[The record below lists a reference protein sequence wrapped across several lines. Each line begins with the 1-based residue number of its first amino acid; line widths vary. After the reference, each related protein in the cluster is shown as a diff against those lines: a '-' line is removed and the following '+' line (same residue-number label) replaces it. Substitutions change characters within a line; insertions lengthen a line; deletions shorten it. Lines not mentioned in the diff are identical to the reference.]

1 MTLIPNLKDLTL
13 RDYQEEA
20 ISHAL
25 NDNNSDLIVIPTGEG
40 KTIVGLSIINKL
52 NEPALIVCPTI
63 ILTKQWVDVIKSFNG
78 NATSISSEGDGIY
91 TDLTVI
97 TYASLLRNLNVISNY
112 KVIVFDEA
120 HHVASPEYQK
130 IAFTALENG
139 LKVIGLTATERLDEI
154 GRPIQEQIFKR
165 KYIRTIVQRQ
175 NSSNRV
181 ELRFI
186 AEKIELDSDQFNKY
200 YDNWK
205 IYLDN
210 IKRYGGFRNM
220 IDYGGMSGYN
230 EGIVAYNKVKKLLS
244 ENPQKIQKVI
254 EIIRN
259 NPGTFIIFGD
269 TISMANTIYN
279 SLKKENIKS
288 VKIHTKRGK
297 KIDKDQSRKKR
308 EEYLESIRD
317 GSIRVLIGVH
327 AIEEGLDIP
336 DMDNAIFVSIF
347 SPSVLKATQRAG
359 RVMRTRPGK
368 IATIYV
374 LYSDGTV
381 EEKRLPELK
390 KLLGVNS
397 NNLQEFTKEDDFDIE
412 I

>member
-13 RDYQEEA
+13 RDYQIEA
-20 ISHAL
+20 INHGL
-25 NDNNSDLIVIPTGEG
+25 KDGSDLIVIPTGEG

-78 NATSISSEGDGIY
+78 NATSISSEGDGVY
-91 TDLTVI
+91 TNLTVI
-97 TYASLLRNLNVISNY
+97 TYASLLRNLNVIKSY

-120 HHVASPEYQK
+120 HHVVSSEYQK
-130 IAFTALENG
+130 IAFESLNLG
-139 LKVIGLTATERLDEI
+139 LKLIGLTATERLDDV
-154 GRPIQEQIFKR
+154 GRPIQEEIFQR
-165 KYIRTIVQRQ
+165 KYIRTIAERQ

-181 ELRFI
+181 DLRFVP
-186 AEKIELDSDQFNKY
+186 EKIEMTTDQANKY
-200 YDNWK
+200 ESNWQV
-205 IYLDN
+205 YLNN
-210 IKRYGGFRNM
+210 IKKYGGFRNM
-220 IDYGGMSGYN
+220 IDYGNLGGYN
-230 EGIVAYNKVKKLLS
+230 EGIMAYNKVKKLLS
-244 ENPQKIQKVI
+244 ENPQKIQKVV
-254 EIIRN
+254 EIIKN
-259 NPGTFIIFGD
+259 NPGTFVIFGD

-279 SLKKENIKS
+279 ELKKVNIKS

-297 KIDKDQSRKKR
+297 KLDKDQNRKTR
-308 EEYLESIRD
+308 EEYLDSIRN

-347 SPSVLKATQRAG
+347 SPSVLKSTQRAG

-381 EEKRLPELK
+381 EEKRLPELR
-390 KLLGVNS
+390 KLLGIS
-397 NNLQEFTKEDDFDIE
+397 NNTLQEFIKEDDFDIE

>member
-1 MTLIPNLKDLTL
+1 MTLILNLKDLTL
-13 RDYQEEA
+13 RDYQIEA
-20 ISHAL
+20 INHGL
-25 NDNNSDLIVIPTGEG
+25 KDGSDLIVIPTGEG

-205 IYLDN
+205 LYLDN
-210 IKRYGGFRNM
+210 IKKYGGFRNM

-269 TISMANTIYN
+269 TISMANTI
-279 SLKKENIKS
+279 
-288 VKIHTKRGK
+288 
-297 KIDKDQSRKKR
+297 
-308 EEYLESIRD
+308 
-317 GSIRVLIGVH
+317 
-327 AIEEGLDIP
+327 
-336 DMDNAIFVSIF
+336 
-347 SPSVLKATQRAG
+347 
-359 RVMRTRPGK
+359 
-368 IATIYV
+368 
-374 LYSDGTV
+374 
-381 EEKRLPELK
+381 
-390 KLLGVNS
+390 
-397 NNLQEFTKEDDFDIE
+397 
-412 I
+412 